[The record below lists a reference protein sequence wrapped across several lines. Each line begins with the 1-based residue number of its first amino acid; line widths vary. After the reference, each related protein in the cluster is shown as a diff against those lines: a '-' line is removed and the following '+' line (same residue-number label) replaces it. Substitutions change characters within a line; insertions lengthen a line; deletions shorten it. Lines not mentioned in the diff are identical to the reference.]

1 MESRKR
7 AHSLKL
13 KKMIAYIKG
22 AIVHKDSK
30 QVIVDV
36 NGIGY
41 AVDVTPRVITG
52 LPPIGET
59 VTFYT
64 HYYQNRENKV
74 TLYGFT
80 SMDALKIF
88 ELALTVSGVGPAL
101 AQNIVSRL
109 SPAQFQRAVQRGD
122 TTTLIRVPRLSKD
135 IAQVIITKLKNKI
148 SKIKLESAVDTE
160 KSVAPD
166 VEVIEILVNL
176 GASELEAEQAVEKAQ
191 KVLGSSAKRDNL
203 VKQAL
208 RYIRN

>member
-1 MESRKR
+1 
-7 AHSLKL
+7 
-13 KKMIAYIKG
+13 MIAYIKG
-22 AIVHKDSK
+22 VIAHKDTK

-41 AVDVTPRVITG
+41 AVDVTPRVISG

-80 SMDALKIF
+80 SMDALKVF

-109 SPAQFQRAVQRGD
+109 SPSQFQGAVQRGD
-122 TTTLIRVPRLSKD
+122 TTTLMRVPRLSKD
-135 IAQVIITKLKNKI
+135 LAQVVITKLKNKI
-148 SKIKLESAVDTE
+148 GKIKLEGAIDTE

-166 VEVIEILVNL
+166 IEVIQILVNL
-176 GASELEAEQAVEKAQ
+176 GASELEAEEAVEKAQ
-191 KVLGSSAKRDNL
+191 KVLGGSAKRDNL

>member
-1 MESRKR
+1 
-7 AHSLKL
+7 
-13 KKMIAYIKG
+13 MIAYIKG
-22 AIVHKDSK
+22 VIAYKDTK

-41 AVDVTPRVITG
+41 AIDVTPRVITG

-80 SMDALKIF
+80 SIDALKVF

-135 IAQVIITKLKNKI
+135 IAQVVITKLKNKI
-148 SKIKLESAVDTE
+148 GKIKLESAVDTE

-166 VEVIEILVNL
+166 IEVIQILVNL
-176 GASELEAEQAVEKAQ
+176 GASEFEAEQAVEKAQ
-191 KVLGSSAKRDNL
+191 KVLGDSAKRDNL

>member
-1 MESRKR
+1 
-7 AHSLKL
+7 
-13 KKMIAYIKG
+13 MIAYIKG
-22 AIVHKDSK
+22 VIAYKDTK

-41 AVDVTPRVITG
+41 AIDVTPRVITG

-80 SMDALKIF
+80 SIDALKVF

-135 IAQVIITKLKNKI
+135 IAQVVITKLKNKI
-148 SKIKLESAVDTE
+148 GKIKLEGAVDTE

-166 VEVIEILVNL
+166 IEVIQILVNL

-191 KVLGSSAKRDNL
+191 KVLGDSAKRDNL

>member
-1 MESRKR
+1 
-7 AHSLKL
+7 
-13 KKMIAYIKG
+13 MIAYIKG
-22 AIVHKDSK
+22 VIAHKDTK

-41 AVDVTPRVITG
+41 AVDVTPRIITG

-80 SMDALKIF
+80 SMDALKVF

-109 SPAQFQRAVQRGD
+109 SPSQFQRAVQRGD
-122 TTTLIRVPRLSKD
+122 TTTLMRVPRLSKG
-135 IAQVIITKLKNKI
+135 IAQVVITKLKNKI
-148 SKIKLESAVDTE
+148 GQIKLESMADTE

-166 VEVIEILVNL
+166 IEVIQILVNL

-191 KVLGSSAKRDNL
+191 KVLGSSAQRDNL

>member
-1 MESRKR
+1 
-7 AHSLKL
+7 
-13 KKMIAYIKG
+13 MIAYIKG
-22 AIVHKDSK
+22 IIAHKDTK
-30 QVIVDV
+30 QVIIDV

-80 SMDALKIF
+80 SMDALKVF

-122 TTTLIRVPRLSKD
+122 TTTLMRVPRLSKD
-135 IAQVIITKLKNKI
+135 IAQVVITKLKNKI
-148 SKIKLESAVDTE
+148 GKIKLESAVDTE

-166 VEVIEILVNL
+166 IEVIQILVNL

-191 KVLGSSAKRDNL
+191 KVLGDSAKRDNL